1 MSIFLESLFV
11 GLYTII
17 IYSII
22 TFLKLKI
29 NIYQQLFIVGFF
41 KHFMG
46 YVLGLHKLYI
56 DYGYACKNYLSKNIK
71 NDTIPTQTIYN
82 YLLLFISSVF
92 DLRTGKLLYVDY
104 TGKITSDLK
113 YCVKFPN
120 INSDTLTLT
129 NLISL
134 ESNKIF
140 SKFKSSD
147 RYNISREIYCNFKL

>member
-29 NIYQQLFIVGFF
+29 NIYQKLFIVGFF
-41 KHFMG
+41 KHFLG

-92 DLRTGKLLYVDY
+92 EGFCFLFIGFFIDYFNFVNIKNVRNNIIIYFFIGFLFHLFAEYFGIHKMYCKLFNQIL
-104 TGKITSDLK
+104 
-113 YCVKFPN
+113 
-120 INSDTLTLT
+120 
-129 NLISL
+129 
-134 ESNKIF
+134 
-140 SKFKSSD
+140 
-147 RYNISREIYCNFKL
+147 